1 MHRKN
6 AAAAAA
12 AAALLLISY
21 STELRGTVSRAGNEL
36 LLKFT
41 VSRKGPNLVS
51 KDHYSH
57 FSVMIFSDK
66 HPNIR
71 SSYHVLKPVVHIR
84 L

>member
-71 SSYHVLKPVVHIR
+71 SSYHVLKPVGHIR